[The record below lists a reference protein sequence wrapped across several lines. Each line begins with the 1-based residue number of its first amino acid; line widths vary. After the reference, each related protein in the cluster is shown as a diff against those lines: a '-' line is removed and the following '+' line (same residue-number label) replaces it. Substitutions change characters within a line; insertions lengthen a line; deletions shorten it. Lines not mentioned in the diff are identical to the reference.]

1 MGKRENRGT
10 GGTKRNRGIGEQGK
24 KENRVGAFN
33 RLLNRE
39 QGNKGNQRNR
49 GTGGTGE

>member
-33 RLLNRE
+33 RLLNR
-39 QGNKGNQRNR
+39 GKGR
-49 GTGGTGE
+49 TGE